1 MKYKIYCVITLMLFV
16 FNTNAQQFISKGT
29 IEFEVTTNL
38 KKTLRNNSWTAELKD
53 QMPTFK
59 IAYYNFTFADN
70 KSIYK
75 FDHYN
80 EKIAKIPE
88 WLSDEVE
95 DQNEWYYDFNTGQ
108 ATIQKNRWGS
118 NFNIKDS
125 IAKIQWKL
133 TNESRLIAGFN
144 CRKAIGKILDSV
156 YVFAFYTDEI
166 TISGGPCTVNGLP
179 GMILGLTIPRLYIS
193 MIATKLSVTDV
204 NEKSIKPESSKKYY
218 TKQEI
223 KIILDEKLKGWGS
236 NEEETEDIKNWKKQ
250 LYWQTLL

>member
-1 MKYKIYCVITLMLFV
+1 MKHKIYCFITIAFISLKA
-16 FNTNAQQFISKGT
+16 NAQQFISKGT
-29 IEFEVTTNL
+29 IEFEVTTNV
-38 KKTLRNNSWTAELKD
+38 KKTMGNQAYLDELKD

-59 IAYYNFTFADN
+59 IAYYNFTFANN

-75 FDHYN
+75 FDHYD
-80 EKIAKIPE
+80 EKKAKVPDWFKDGE
-88 WLSDEVE
+88 DE
-95 DQNEWYYDFNTGQ
+95 NEWYYDFNTGQ

-144 CRKAIGKILDSV
+144 CRKAVGKILDSV

-166 TISGGPCTVNGLP
+166 IISGGPCTVNGLP
-179 GMILGLTIPRLYIS
+179 GMILGLTIPRLYVS

-204 NEKSIKPESSKKYY
+204 NENSIKPISVKKYL
-218 TKQEI
+218 TI
-223 KIILDEKLKGWGS
+223 KELKVILDERIKDFGNDDDADSKNYKNQFYWKG
-236 NEEETEDIKNWKKQ
+236 
-250 LYWQTLL
+250 LL